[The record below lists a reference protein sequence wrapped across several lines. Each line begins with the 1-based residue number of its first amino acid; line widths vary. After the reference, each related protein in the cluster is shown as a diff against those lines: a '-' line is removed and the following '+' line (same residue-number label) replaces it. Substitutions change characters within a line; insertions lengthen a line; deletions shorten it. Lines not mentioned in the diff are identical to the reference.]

1 MTGSASAKSGQLTES
16 AAKPDKM
23 ASSSGEAAESGENAG
38 TTQAVPSLRGAAGLT
53 PALPRRIGGIPLPAA
68 PPTRTIQP
76 PADLELLRRVLDGL
90 KQL

>member
-1 MTGSASAKSGQLTES
+1 MSDSACAESGHLTES

-23 ASSSGEAAESGENAG
+23 ASSSGEAAEPGGNASTAQG
-38 TTQAVPSLRGAAGLT
+38 VPSLRGTAGLAS
-53 PALPRRIGGIPLPAA
+53 ALPRRIGGIRLPAA

-76 PADLELLRRVLDGL
+76 PAGPDLLRRVLDGL